1 MLRVNL
7 INRDIFNW
15 FFIVYSSVVLLNH
28 CHVNGYVWALRN
40 MFNFEFVPFGNV
52 TFLARCLFMIYF
64 LLIDLYTY
72 KGYLVIRLNCFIF
85 WHAGPSIADYTV
97 CVLLVVVVTC
107 DCLNPLPM
115 DLIVWLSFWQSNHIS
130 IFHIKQQYVW
140 PCPQSRACHW
150 SMSVIFFSIC
160 DLPKR

>member
-1 MLRVNL
+1 MLMGTFERSGTCLTSN
-7 INRDIFNW
+7 
-15 FFIVYSSVVLLNH
+15 S
-28 CHVNGYVWALRN
+28 CHLGMWL
-40 MFNFEFVPFGNV
+40 
-52 TFLARCLFMIYF
+52 FLARCLFMIYF

-72 KGYLVIRLNCFIF
+72 KGCLVFRLSCFTF

-97 CVLLVVVVTC
+97 CVLLVVEVTC

-160 DLPKR
+160 DLSKH